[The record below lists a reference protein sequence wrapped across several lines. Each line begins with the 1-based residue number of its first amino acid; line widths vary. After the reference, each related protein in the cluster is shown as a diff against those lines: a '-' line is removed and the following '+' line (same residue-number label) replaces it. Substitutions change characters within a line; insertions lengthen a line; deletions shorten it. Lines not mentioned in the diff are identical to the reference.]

1 MKGKSLDFAI
11 INREVMKGKKEV
23 TKGIYDILLLV
34 GLMTVHEL
42 T

>member
-1 MKGKSLDFAI
+1 MKEKNLDFAI
-11 INREVMKGKKEV
+11 FNREVMKGKKEV
-23 TKGIYDILLLV
+23 AKGIYDILLLV